1 MLTERIGIIHEPVEL
16 LGPQLFS
23 LILQILVI
31 LREVEG
37 IIFIQIQWSRQET
50 IALRIRL
57 LEFIVFLEGHKAL
70 PVVIVAQIRGHHFR
84 AQTFRYEIKVDIKRN
99 DTVQVTPTCLQ
110 ITVSNHLIHGI
121 PSLPRTIVL
130 IDRIVRDGVSGRS
143 V

>member
-37 IIFIQIQWSRQET
+37 IIFIQIQWSRQKT

-70 PVVIVAQIRGHHFR
+70 PVVIVA
-84 AQTFRYEIKVDIKRN
+84 
-99 DTVQVTPTCLQ
+99 
-110 ITVSNHLIHGI
+110 
-121 PSLPRTIVL
+121 
-130 IDRIVRDGVSGRS
+130 
-143 V
+143 

>member
-37 IIFIQIQWSRQET
+37 IIFIQIQWSRQKT

-57 LEFIVFLEGHKAL
+57 LEFIVFLDA
-70 PVVIVAQIRGHHFR
+70 
-84 AQTFRYEIKVDIKRN
+84 D
-99 DTVQVTPTCLQ
+99 
-110 ITVSNHLIHGI
+110 VSSNNGFQPLDPRDSI
-121 PSLPRTIVL
+121 PAKSHSL
-130 IDRIVRDGVSGRS
+130 DRSDNP
-143 V
+143 